1 MQDTSRGS
9 KKPYTPSATVN
20 ERAKLLI
27 LNRKITLVPE
37 QKCFCVTSLSG
48 KKYTV
53 TLFSPELE
61 KAAQF
66 CTCSST
72 TTCSH
77 ITAAMMSIGY
87 VPRIASSKRNKKPN
101 GTRMRKNEKKRA
113 GSGLGKKKSARSCET
128 KNQNKKKVK
137 EMVFVLSYL
146 YF

>member
-101 GTRMRKNEKKRA
+101 GTRMRKNEKKEP
-113 GSGLGKKKSARSCET
+113 SCET